1 MEVKIIEAN
10 GWAKVVP
17 INRAIT
23 RIGSSA
29 LNDVQIPSAQIAPNQ
44 LQILYSPD
52 LPSSCRLI
60 NLSGDLLLY
69 RNEMENAV
77 SVFQTLDIFDGDEIV
92 FDDYR
97 LVFHLPLT
105 SASVQKTG
113 SIEAALVFPEA
124 VLRPDSTL
132 TGNLKVKNAGNQQG
146 VQFQVKLEG
155 LPVDCYQVDP
165 IPLMYPGA
173 EEEVQVRL
181 FHRTLSPSAG
191 MQELLVTVSA
201 PADYQG
207 EVLIIRQGLYV
218 APVLKHELIIHDSY
232 AAAGPLPDHVADQAV
247 PLTPSYAVAG
257 ALSSISPTDPGSGF
271 ISPTGKIRQEDS
283 SSPTAAAEASHD
295 ASRAPSTPTPNPS
308 VSPVEPD
315 QRKVK
320 VVRTQG
326 ADYWDE

>member
-1 MEVKIIEAN
+1 LKYR
-10 GWAKVVP
+10 
-17 INRAIT
+17 NRVN
-23 RIGSSA
+23 SSA

-69 RNEMENAV
+69 RNEIENAV
-77 SVFQTLDIFDGDEIV
+77 SVFQTVDIFDGDEIV
-92 FDDYR
+92 FNDYR
-97 LVFHLPLT
+97 LVFHLPLA
-105 SASVQKTG
+105 SASVQKTR
-113 SIEAALVFPEA
+113 SIEASLVFPEA

-132 TGNLKVKNAGNQQG
+132 IGNLKVKNAGNQQG
-146 VQFQVKLEG
+146 VQFQVNLEG
-155 LPVDCYQVDP
+155 LPVDCYQIDP

-191 MQELLVTVSA
+191 LRELLVTVSA

-218 APVLKHELIIHDSY
+218 SPVLKHELIIFDSY
-232 AAAGPLPDHVADQAV
+232 TAAGPFSDHLDEQAV
-247 PLTPSYAVAG
+247 PLTPSYAVPG
-257 ALSSISPTDPGSGF
+257 TFSSISPTDLGSGLNSS
-271 ISPTGKIRQEDS
+271 IGKIHQEDPS
-283 SSPTAAAEASHD
+283 YPAAAAEASYD
-295 ASRAPSTPTPNPS
+295 ASRAPSTPTPNPFA
-308 VSPVEPD
+308 SPVDLD